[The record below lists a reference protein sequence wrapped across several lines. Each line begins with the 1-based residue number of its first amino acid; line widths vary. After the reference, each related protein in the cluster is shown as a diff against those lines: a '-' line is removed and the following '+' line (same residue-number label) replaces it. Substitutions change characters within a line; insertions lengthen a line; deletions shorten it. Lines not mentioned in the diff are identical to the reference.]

1 MSLAKSVKL
10 KISHNDGVHIS
21 FAIFSIELAR
31 YKMNGLPKLVLSRD
45 RSPPPPYDLY
55 RRADQLRRLPQ
66 ISAMDIL
73 DVKPSKMSRN
83 V

>member
-1 MSLAKSVKL
+1 MSLAKSAKL
-10 KISHNDGVHIS
+10 KISHNDGVHIN

-45 RSPPPPYDLY
+45 RSPYDLY